1 MKNIQPLEVT
11 PILGSAPFSPT
22 SLKTKLSGKGSSSTA
37 RPSGPVTKTPSGSDG
52 SSGGGGGGVGLW
64 RQPER
69 PLAETM
75 RKAIASC
82 MNLD

>member
-1 MKNIQPLEVT
+1 MQPLAVM
-11 PILGSAPFSPT
+11 PMLGSAPSSPT
-22 SLKTKLSGKGSSSTA
+22 SLKTKLSDKGGSSTA
-37 RPSGPVTKTPSGSDG
+37 RPSGPVTKTPFGSDG